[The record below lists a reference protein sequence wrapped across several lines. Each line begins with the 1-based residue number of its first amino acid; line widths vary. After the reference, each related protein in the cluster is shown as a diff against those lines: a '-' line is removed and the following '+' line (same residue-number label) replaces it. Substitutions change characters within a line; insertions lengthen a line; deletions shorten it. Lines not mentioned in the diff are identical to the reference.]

1 MNVGKRET
9 ASEKVQ
15 GCLVLITEHTVQKH
29 VPVTVRLLLCSTNYC
44 AVCKT
49 DTNLTNPNFL
59 LTPVHNLAHQK
70 SHFSKACSIHSHI
83 TSVQHK
89 LLFSLQNRHKLH
101 KFSASQRVLGVCRLG
116 KKPLSCHSG
125 TVWCWVFSH
134 FALKQ
139 WSQKWTLGKAQ
150 GHLYGTEAWK
160 VPGCSALL
168 RAEPISDIRAAEG
181 QTSLLK
187 SHQKPR
193 MTLSSSIARDM
204 GIPTIIWKISSTS
217 SSLLQR

>member
-1 MNVGKRET
+1 MLGKEKQHQKRYRDAWFSSLSTLFKSTFQSLSGCCCAAPIT
-9 ASEKVQ
+9 ALFAKQTQTSRTQ
-15 GCLVLITEHTVQKH
+15 TSCSHPCTLLHTK
-29 VPVTVRLLLCSTNYC
+29 
-44 AVCKT
+44 
-49 DTNLTNPNFL
+49 
-59 LTPVHNLAHQK
+59 K

-204 GIPTIIWKISSTS
+204 GIPTIIWKISSTY